1 MSFSYR
7 KRLFLSP
14 ASTGETAYILA
25 EAESSQNGSYKFG
38 HYMVTLADCRRKVE
52 FEFFLG
58 NVTARRQSLAKIE
71 VLIRVL
77 TSFRD
82 ALLREAGLIVAFETK
97 GKRGRLVRVGKPVNA
112 TS

>member
-14 ASTGETAYILA
+14 TSTGETAYILA

-38 HYMVTLADCRRKVE
+38 HYMVTLADCRRQVE

-58 NVTARRQSLAKIE
+58 NVRARRQSLAKIDL
-71 VLIRVL
+71 LIRVF

-82 ALLREAGLIVAFETK
+82 ALLREAGMITAFETK
-97 GKRGRLVRVGKPVNA
+97 SRRGRLVRVNKPATA